1 MRLRAGVGA
10 VVNACF
16 LLAAAACGPTT
27 TIVYATGDA
36 AAADANSAVPDS
48 GPPPDGGAPQDGGG
62 DSAVVRRAACPDDVA
77 FDAAITLGGIP
88 KGSSDLRVSGD
99 GLVVAYRTA
108 AGLLVATRGTGA
120 APFPAGT
127 PLANGPITGGI
138 AWNSTGTYAVEVTAD
153 GRGLALR
160 DRPIATGVLGAPS
173 EAAFTEFNAYQRG
186 IPAERSIE
194 SPAMTLATTLFS
206 PPGEAPDRRTR
217 FSVTEGSR
225 FGRSLLV
232 FATAPGGGYAPRD
245 PNEDPAAFGAARITD
260 WTDDG
265 TVAAVDPGA
274 DDPDQARFLAIGVD
288 GLRTRVPLPA
298 TIHDVSIA
306 DDCSALFGLVGDG
319 ENAEAVR
326 LPRK

>member
-1 MRLRAGVGA
+1 
-10 VVNACF
+10 
-16 LLAAAACGPTT
+16 LLSGAACGTST

-36 AAADANSAVPDS
+36 AAVDGGGA
-48 GPPPDGGAPQDGGG
+48 PPDGSPSADGGPRDGGG

-77 FDAAITLGGIP
+77 FSAATPLAGIP

-108 AGLLVATRGTGA
+108 VGLLVATRGSAG
-120 APFPAGT
+120 APFPAGA
-127 PLANGPITGGI
+127 PLANGPATGGI

-160 DRPIATGVLGAPS
+160 DRPNASGVLGAPS

-206 PPGEAPDRRTR
+206 PPGDSPDRRTR

-232 FATAPGGGYAPRD
+232 FATVPGGGYAPRD
-245 PNEDPAAFGAARITD
+245 PNEDPAAFGALRITD

-306 DDCSALFGLVGDG
+306 DDCSALFGLVGDA

>member
-1 MRLRAGVGA
+1 MRLCAGVGA
-10 VVNACF
+10 VFSACF
-16 LLAAAACGPTT
+16 LVAGAACGPTT
-27 TIVYATGDA
+27 TIVYANGDA
-36 AAADANSAVPDS
+36 AVVDSGSAVPDTGS
-48 GPPPDGGAPQDGGG
+48 PSDGGARDGGG

-77 FDAAITLGGIP
+77 FDAPIALVGIP

-99 GLVVAYRTA
+99 GLVVAYRTPG
-108 AGLLVATRGTGA
+108 GLLVATRGTGTT
-120 APFPAGT
+120 PFPAGT
-127 PLANGPITGGI
+127 PLANGPATGGI
-138 AWNSTGTYAVEVTAD
+138 SWNSTGTYAVEVTAD

-160 DRPIATGVLGAPS
+160 DRPIASGALGAPS

-194 SPAMTLATTLFS
+194 SPAMTLATTLLS
-206 PPGEAPDRRTR
+206 PGETPDRRTR

-245 PNEDPAAFGAARITD
+245 PNEDPATFGALRITD

-265 TVAAVDPGA
+265 TVAAVEPGA

-288 GLRTRVPLPA
+288 GLKTRVALPA
-298 TIHDVSIA
+298 TLHDVSIA
-306 DDCSALFGLVGDG
+306 DDCSALFGLVGEA